1 MLQSGDIVMT
11 NNSDHVYKKVEIT
24 GTSMTSS
31 DDAISRAIAKA
42 SLSVRNIHW
51 FEVVETRGFV
61 ESGKVAR
68 WQVTIKVGFTLDD

>member
-1 MLQSGDIVMT
+1 MT
-11 NNSDHVYKKVEIT
+11 NDNDHVYKKVEIT
-24 GTSMTSS
+24 GTSTTSS

>member
-1 MLQSGDIVMT
+1 MT
-11 NNSDHVYKKVEIT
+11 NDSDHVYKKVEIT
-24 GTSMTSS
+24 GTSTTSS
-31 DDAISRAIAKA
+31 DDAIRRAIAKA

-61 ESGKVAR
+61 EGGKVAR

>member
-1 MLQSGDIVMT
+1 MT

-24 GTSMTSS
+24 GTSTTGS
-31 DDAISRAIAKA
+31 DDAIRCAIARA

-61 ESGKVAR
+61 ESGNVAR